1 MALSPLPTE
10 GDTMMV
16 KVVCACGHSG
26 VVNAET
32 SPRSMTCSR
41 CGSSRRVQA
50 ERGERIISTARR
62 EEWVAQLLG
71 SRAVDRQK

>member
-1 MALSPLPTE
+1 MLIRVTCP
-10 GDTMMV
+10 
-16 KVVCACGHSG
+16 CGHVG
-26 VVNAET
+26 IVPAET
-32 SPRSMTCSR
+32 LPRDLVCSR

-50 ERGERIISTARR
+50 ERGERIISAAAR